1 MKAKSLTSYPHPS
14 QSLFRDTAILELSS
28 TMTEPRM
35 IDVEVDELLAVDV
48 LQPHG
53 HVAHHAPQLTLAEP
67 LPAHYFSQ
75 SQYRYRC
82 LTHLFCHKLCL
93 MLDAGRPYSVDTSV
107 MHFYSG
113 TIKSSHSPILG
124 FPSTHYR
131 PEKITFVNCFSNL
144 FHYIIKKSYHSNPY
158 SIIKIN
164 IIDNKQ
170 SSVTATCKFLL
181 KDIKLND

>member
-53 HVAHHAPQLTLAEP
+53 HVAQHAPQLTLAEP

-82 LTHLFCHKLCL
+82 LTRLFCHKLCL
-93 MLDAGRPYSVDTSV
+93 MLDAVSILVWCT
-107 MHFYSG
+107 YSG

-131 PEKITFVNCFSNL
+131 PEKTTFVNCFSNL
-144 FHYIIKKSYHSNPY
+144 FHYIIKKIVSFQ
-158 SIIKIN
+158 SIFHN
-164 IIDNKQ
+164 QNQ
-170 SSVTATCKFLL
+170 YYWQ
-181 KDIKLND
+181 